1 MEVDRG
7 DLIHTLSDLVRINS
21 VNPVLVPGAPG
32 EGEIARYVATWLG
45 DAGLEVLIDEPEA
58 GRPSVAARLPGTGGG
73 RSLMLN
79 AHMDTV
85 GVEGM
90 AEPWSGAVR
99 DGKLYGRGAYDM
111 KGSLAACMAAA
122 KVLARQ
128 TPRLRGDLVVAA
140 VADEEYGSIGTAGLL
155 KRVHTDAAI
164 VTEPTSLRVCRAHK
178 GYLWIEVEVQG
189 RAAHGSRFDLGIDAN
204 LRMGRFLVALEGLER
219 ELRARPPHPLVGPP
233 SLHAALLEGGT
244 GLSTYAA
251 LSRVRIERRT
261 IPGETEAGAVAE
273 IDGLLAGLRK
283 ADPSLVISRKTFFSR
298 DSFEIG
304 PEAGIVQALDAAAR
318 SVLPEPP
325 PHVGDTPWMDSAL
338 TAAAGIET
346 VVFGPHGTGAH
357 ANEEW
362 VDVES
367 VAATA
372 SVLVETARAWCR

>member
-1 MEVDRG
+1 MQVDRN
-7 DLIHTLSDLVRINS
+7 DLIRTLSDLVRINS
-21 VNPVLVPGAPG
+21 INPTLVPGAPG
-32 EGEIARYVATWLG
+32 EAEIAGYVAGWLG
-45 DAGLEVLIDEPEA
+45 DAGLAILVDEPEP
-58 GRPSVAARLPGTGGG
+58 GRPSVAARLAGSGGG

-90 AEPWSGAVR
+90 PEPFSGAVR

-122 KVLARQ
+122 KALACSEA
-128 TPRLRGDLVVAA
+128 PLRGDVVVAA

-155 KRVHTDAAI
+155 RTLRTDAAI
-164 VTEPTSLRVCRAHK
+164 VTEPTSLCICRAHK
-178 GYLWIEVEVQG
+178 GYLWIEVEVEG

-204 LRMGRFLVALEGLER
+204 LRMGRFLTALEGFER

-233 SLHAALLEGGT
+233 SLHAALLEGGS

-251 LSRVRIERRT
+251 RSVVRIERRT
-261 IPGETEAGAVAE
+261 VPGETEASAVGE
-273 IDGLLAGLRK
+273 IDALLAGLRRE
-283 ADPSLVISRKTFFSR
+283 DPTLTISLRKFFSR

-304 PEAGIVQALDAAAR
+304 PDAGIVQTLDAAAR
-318 SVLPEPP
+318 TVLAEPP
-325 PHVGDTPWMDSAL
+325 VHVGDTPWMDSAL
-338 TAAAGIET
+338 TAGAGIET

-357 ANEEW
+357 AAEEW

-367 VAATA
+367 VVQSAN
-372 SVLVETARAWCR
+372 VLVATARAWCR